1 MEKGVITKKRF
12 IENYKGFRI
21 YKETTYYKRFSAFTH
36 TYIDSIERQE
46 TFYICV
52 KDGNENKPSMYY
64 DDISKDV
71 NGIKEKI
78 DRFLSR
84 EYPLYTHADYKKYVS
99 IPNRKNQYAF
109 GNKSL
114 MQLLKQYQKAD
125 FVVRTLLIERLTA
138 ANFHGFAA
146 CLENGEIEKYK
157 DLVNKEFPIVK
168 QIELTITAC
177 NVPSPDDTIQDI
189 QNMVNN
195 YLSEMKCKASF
206 KANIIL

>member
-1 MEKGVITKKRF
+1 MNKGIITKKRF

-36 TYIDSIERQE
+36 SYTDAIERQD
-46 TFYICV
+46 TYYVCV

-78 DRFLSR
+78 DKFLNR
-84 EYPLYTHADYKKYVS
+84 EYPLYTCADYKKYVS

-125 FVVRTLLIERLTA
+125 FVVKALLIARLTA

-168 QIELTITAC
+168 QIEVTITAC
-177 NVPSPDDTIQDI
+177 NVPFPSDTIQEI
-189 QNMVNN
+189 QSMVSK
-195 YLSEMKCKASF
+195 YFSEMKCKVSF
-206 KANIIL
+206 KANIMQ